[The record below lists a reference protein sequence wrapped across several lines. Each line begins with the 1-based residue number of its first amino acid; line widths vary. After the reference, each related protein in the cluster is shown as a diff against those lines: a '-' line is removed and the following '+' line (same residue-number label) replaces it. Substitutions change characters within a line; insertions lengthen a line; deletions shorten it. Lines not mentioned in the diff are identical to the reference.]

1 MNDLQRKLAD
11 DLKRHAEA
19 APDRFDAAGSPLMT
33 AAWDAAVNAKAAQR
47 GGKADG
53 RKFWLQESDSDLINQ
68 FATRIRMATGRDG
81 NRSRVLRMA
90 LHLLARVTE
99 VEFLALVEAEY
110 AEDDDR
116 KLRR

>member
-33 AAWDAAVNAKAAQR
+33 AAWDAAVNAKVAQR
-47 GGKADG
+47 AGKADG
-53 RKFWLQESDSDLINQ
+53 RKFWLRESDSALLDE
-68 FATRIRMATGRDG
+68 FAIRIRMTGRDG

-90 LHLLARVTE
+90 LHLLARVPQD
-99 VEFLALVEAEY
+99 EFLALVEAEY
-110 AEDDDR
+110 VDDDDR